1 MQGFV
6 STADYD
12 AFRTQ
17 DPELHLDDIMNGQR
31 DFATKMLDL
40 HAKAIDAGFQ
50 YVDTYLLHEDPNFQ
64 YSMDTSELSIAH
76 SMGLTLP
83 EYLQYLQ
90 GVRDD
95 PYTDAENMRQWDAD
109 MFDLAKT
116 YTDVADGKAPRINPE
131 DQAKQFAIEE
141 DMQRAILST
150 YAPTGQYVSQ
160 DGEIMSLSNE
170 ELTEAMQIS
179 D

>member
-6 STADYD
+6 SPADYD
-12 AFRTQ
+12 AFRRQ

-40 HAKAIDAGFQ
+40 HAKAIDAGFH
-50 YVDTYLLHEDPNFQ
+50 YVDTYLLHEDPNFE
-64 YSMDTSELSIAH
+64 YSMDTSELSNAH

-83 EYLQYLQ
+83 EYLQ

-95 PYTDAENMRQWDAD
+95 PYTDAEDMRQWNADTYYDAQ
-109 MFDLAKT
+109 K
-116 YTDVADGKAPRINPE
+116 YTDIADGKAPKINPE

-141 DMQRAILST
+141 DMPRAILST
-150 YAPTGQYVSQ
+150 YAPIGQYVSH
-160 DGEIMSLSNE
+160 DGEIMSLSDE
-170 ELTEAMQIS
+170 ELTQAMERS
-179 D
+179 A